1 MLFEVVHTTG
11 YRYSV
16 PVSEAYLE
24 ARLTPPKREDQD
36 VLSHR
41 IDFNPEA
48 KMSDY
53 RDYFGNVTTFYSMT
67 LRHEQLKVTN
77 RMTVRTKPRNLA
89 LEALQ
94 LNVAEARQILGSAM
108 TDIFDY
114 LQPTAAVPTSGP
126 AVSWAK
132 KIFKSSSPIRVA
144 LQDLNE
150 AVNEHFTYKS
160 GVTQNSTPLASIWKK
175 REGVC
180 QDFAH
185 IMLSV
190 LRAAGLPGRYV
201 CGYIESDSPKA
212 NGTEGNLV
220 GSLATHAW
228 VEVMLPGLRWVALDP
243 TNKQW
248 CGERHITVSVGR
260 DFSDAAPVRGTFKGS
275 GTQSISVSVS
285 MRRLT
290 DPHLEIGVSSKM
302 PMA

>member
-1 MLFEVVHTTG
+1 MLFEVVHTTD
-11 YRYSV
+11 YRYSA

-24 ARLTPPKREDQD
+24 ARLTPPEREEQE
-36 VLSHR
+36 VLAHR
-41 IDFNPEA
+41 IDFHPEA
-48 KMSDY
+48 KMSHY
-53 RDYFGNVTTFYSMT
+53 KDYFGNAATFYSMT
-67 LRHEQLKVTN
+67 LRHERLKVTN
-77 RMTVRTKPRNLA
+77 RMTVCTKPRDLGF
-89 LEALQ
+89 EALQ
-94 LNVAEARQILGSAM
+94 LNVAEARQILGSSM

-114 LQPTAAVPTSGP
+114 LQPTAAVPTGGP
-126 AVSWAK
+126 AASWAK
-132 KIFKSSSPIRVA
+132 KFFKSSIPIRVA

-150 AVNEHFTYKS
+150 AVKEHFTYKS

-190 LRAAGLPGRYV
+190 LRAAGIPGRYV
-201 CGYIESDSPKA
+201 CGYIESDSPRA

-290 DPHLEIGVSSKM
+290 EAHREI
-302 PMA
+302 PAPE